1 MDDFAECACKPMNK
15 KRWHSQVYLIACL
28 IGAFPI
34 GEKSMSAIFVVNV
47 LPIGN

>member
-1 MDDFAECACKPMNK
+1 VLANWVVSLKLK
-15 KRWHSQVYLIACL
+15 KDGILRYSLITCL

-34 GEKSMSAIFVVNV
+34 DEKSMSAIFVVNV

>member
-1 MDDFAECACKPMNK
+1 MCLQIGELSVLDK

-28 IGAFPI
+28 TGAFPI
-34 GEKSMSAIFVVNV
+34 GEIRMSAIFVVNV